1 MTGMYNSL
9 MNKTGGDAAA
19 AVASQGASIWA
30 VLHAAHTLEDRV
42 EEALGRAGLST
53 PKYSVLNALVETG
66 EALSLSELAT
76 RLSCVRSNMTQLVD
90 RLEADGLVK
99 RVSDPHDR
107 RAVKAAIT
115 EEGTA
120 RCAGGAAELEKV
132 HAAFSANVSES
143 DREALVRLLSAV
155 K

>member
-1 MTGMYNSL
+1 MYHSL
-9 MNKTGGDAAA
+9 MNNTSDAAA
-19 AVASQGASIWA
+19 TVANQGASIWA
-30 VLHAAHTLEDRV
+30 VLHAAHALEDKV

-66 EALSLSELAT
+66 EALSLSELAA

-90 RLEADGLVK
+90 RLESDGLVK
-99 RVSDPHDR
+99 RVSDPNDR

-115 EEGTA
+115 DEGRL
-120 RCAGGAAELEKV
+120 RCQAGSSELDRV
-132 HAAFSANVSES
+132 HQEFASSVSEQ

>member
-1 MTGMYNSL
+1 MYHSL
-9 MNKTGGDAAA
+9 MNNTGGDAAA
-19 AVASQGASIWA
+19 TVASQGASIWA
-30 VLHAAHTLEDRV
+30 ILHAAHALEDRV

-53 PKYSVLNALVETG
+53 PKYSVLNALMETG
-66 EALSLSELAT
+66 EALSLSDLAG

-90 RLEADGLVK
+90 RLETDGLVR

-115 EEGTA
+115 
-120 RCAGGAAELEKV
+120 AGGKARYEAGTAELEQV
-132 HAAFSANVSES
+132 HAAFSATVSES
-143 DREALVRLLSAV
+143 DRAALVRLLSAV

>member
-1 MTGMYNSL
+1 MYHSL
-9 MNKTGGDAAA
+9 MNNTSDAAA
-19 AVASQGASIWA
+19 TVANQGASIWA
-30 VLHAAHTLEDRV
+30 VLHAAHALEDKV

-66 EALSLSELAT
+66 EALSLSDLAA

-90 RLEADGLVK
+90 RLESDGLVK

-115 EEGTA
+115 DEGRS
-120 RCAGGAAELEKV
+120 RCEAGSLELEKV
-132 HAAFSANVSES
+132 HQEFASSVSEQ
-143 DREALVRLLSAV
+143 DRHALVRLLSAV

>member
-1 MTGMYNSL
+1 MNNTGED
-9 MNKTGGDAAA
+9 TATTTET
-19 AVASQGASIWA
+19 QGASIWA
-30 VLHAAHTLEDRV
+30 VLHAAHALEDKV
-42 EEALGRAGLST
+42 EDALSKAGLST

-66 EALSLSELAT
+66 EALSLSDLAA

-90 RLEADGLVK
+90 RLEAEGLVK

-115 EEGTA
+115 DEGRT
-120 RCAGGAAELEKV
+120 RYEAGAVEVEQLHKDFAASV
-132 HAAFSANVSES
+132 NES
-143 DREALVRLLSAV
+143 DRAALVRLLSAM

>member
-1 MTGMYNSL
+1 MYHSL
-9 MNKTGGDAAA
+9 MNNSRGDAAA
-19 AVASQGASIWA
+19 AVASDGASIWA
-30 VLHAAHTLEDRV
+30 VLHAAHTLEDKV

-66 EALSLSELAT
+66 EALSLSDLAA

-90 RLEADGLVK
+90 RLEAEGLVR

-115 EEGTA
+115 DSGRA
-120 RCAGGAAELEKV
+120 RYEAGVKEVDKL
-132 HAAFSANVSES
+132 HRDFSASVDEA
-143 DREALVRLLSAV
+143 DRAALVRLLSV
-155 K
+155 IK

>member
-1 MTGMYNSL
+1 
-9 MNKTGGDAAA
+9 MNKTGGDAAVT
-19 AVASQGASIWA
+19 VASQGVSIWA
-30 VLHAAHTLEDRV
+30 VLHAAHALEDRV

-115 EEGTA
+115 DEGTK
-120 RCAGGAAELEKV
+120 RYTAGSAELEKL
-132 HAAFSANVSES
+132 HAVFSAGVSES
-143 DREALVRLLSAV
+143 DRQALVRLLSVV

>member
-1 MTGMYNSL
+1 MYHSL
-9 MNKTGGDAAA
+9 MNNTSGDAAA
-19 AVASQGASIWA
+19 GVAAQGASIWA
-30 VLHAAHTLEDRV
+30 VLHAAHTLEDKV

-66 EALSLSELAT
+66 EALSLSELAA

-90 RLEADGLVK
+90 RLEAEGLVK

-115 EEGTA
+115 EEGRA
-120 RCAGGAAELEKV
+120 RYEAGVKEVDKLHKDFAAT
-132 HAAFSANVSES
+132 VSES
-143 DREALVRLLSAV
+143 DRAALVRLLSAIE
-155 K
+155 

>member
-1 MTGMYNSL
+1 MYNSL
-9 MNKTGGDAAA
+9 MNNMSGDAAA
-19 AVASQGASIWA
+19 AVITQETSIWA

-66 EALSLSELAT
+66 DALSLSELAS

-90 RLEADGLVK
+90 RLEAEGLVK

-115 EEGTA
+115 EEGRA
-120 RCAGGAAELEKV
+120 RYEAGAKEVEALHKDFAAT
-132 HAAFSANVSES
+132 VSEA
-143 DREALVRLLSAV
+143 DRAALVRLLSAIE
-155 K
+155 

>member
-1 MTGMYNSL
+1 MYNSL
-9 MNKTGGDAAA
+9 MNNTSGDAAA
-19 AVASQGASIWA
+19 TVATKGASIWA

-66 EALSLSELAT
+66 EALSLSDLAA

-90 RLEADGLVK
+90 RLEADGLVR

-107 RAVKAAIT
+107 RAVRAAIT
-115 EEGTA
+115 DEGRA
-120 RCAGGAAELEKV
+120 KYEAGALELETL
-132 HAAFSANVSES
+132 HEMFSASVSAS
-143 DREALVRLLSAV
+143 DRDALVRLLSAV

>member
-1 MTGMYNSL
+1 MYNSL

-19 AVASQGASIWA
+19 AVASQGVSIWA

-42 EEALGRAGLST
+42 EEALAKAGLST

-115 EEGTA
+115 DEGTV
-120 RCAGGAAELEKV
+120 RFTAGSAELEKLHTV
-132 HAAFSANVSES
+132 FSASVSES
-143 DREALVRLLSAV
+143 DRDALVRLLSAV